1 MKPAKSLKRKEGL
14 NMAKVY
20 AMIANGTE
28 EVECLAVVD
37 LLRRSGVETVLV
49 SVEEDCEII
58 SSHKVRI
65 TADAVL
71 ADTDLSD
78 GDVIF
83 LPGGMPGAGPLL
95 EALEQADREG
105 RRIAAICAAP
115 GVVLGRHGLLKGRTA
130 TCFPGFEKEF
140 GDGRYTHQGV
150 VTDGNLTTAR
160 GLGFA
165 VDLGLELVELLL
177 GSEAAEETRRR
188 IQYR

>member
-1 MKPAKSLKRKEGL
+1 
-14 NMAKVY
+14 MAKVY

-49 SVEEDCEII
+49 SVEESCEVT

-65 TADAVL
+65 TADTTL
-71 ADTDLSD
+71 AQTDLSD

-83 LPGGMPGAGPLL
+83 LPGGMPGAERLSACEPLV

-115 GVVLGRHGLLKGRTA
+115 GVVLGRHGPAEGENGYLL
-130 TCFPGFEKEF
+130 PGLRKRVPGWLLYPSGS
-140 GDGRYTHQGV
+140 GDGRQSHHGPGV
-150 VTDGNLTTAR
+150 GVCRGSGAYAGGATAGQR
-160 GLGFA
+160 G
-165 VDLGLELVELLL
+165 
-177 GSEAAEETRRR
+177 AEDTRRR
-188 IQYR
+188 IQYT

>member
-83 LPGGMPGAGPLL
+83 LPGGMPGAERLAAAGGIGAGGPGRPPDRGHLCGPGSGSGTPRLAQGENRHLL
-95 EALEQADREG
+95 PRL
-105 RRIAAICAAP
+105 
-115 GVVLGRHGLLKGRTA
+115 
-130 TCFPGFEKEF
+130 
-140 GDGRYTHQGV
+140 
-150 VTDGNLTTAR
+150 
-160 GLGFA
+160 
-165 VDLGLELVELLL
+165 
-177 GSEAAEETRRR
+177 
-188 IQYR
+188 

>member
-1 MKPAKSLKRKEGL
+1 
-14 NMAKVY
+14 MAKVY

-49 SVEEDCEII
+49 SVEEGYEII
-58 SSHKVRI
+58 SSHNVRI
-65 TADAVL
+65 TA
-71 ADTDLSD
+71 
-78 GDVIF
+78 
-83 LPGGMPGAGPLL
+83 
-95 EALEQADREG
+95 
-105 RRIAAICAAP
+105 
-115 GVVLGRHGLLKGRTA
+115 
-130 TCFPGFEKEF
+130 GFEKEF

-165 VDLGLELVELLL
+165 VDMGLELVELLL